1 MEWYPMINP
10 SYENSC
16 RTLVESLNHILFTLD
31 DSGKIT
37 CISNGCS
44 DHLGLLPEEMTGR
57 LMSVFVPSE
66 HKDAIREMCG
76 PAGPGKTHPLSF
88 PVVGKNGVFHQAIA
102 ISRSIF
108 EGPGQTG
115 MIGIIDGI
123 STLKPDEKII
133 RQANTRI
140 HLLNSIVRHDI
151 NNQLTILH
159 GYLSLMGQNENPIR
173 YPDIVM
179 ILQDSTEKI
188 HNLVT
193 FMAEYKD
200 IGTHLPVWMNLND
213 AFESA
218 RSAFDVPGVQI
229 ASGPACRDL
238 ELLTIPEF
246 TKIFHH
252 LIDNSLRH
260 GKTVSEIYLHCRVE
274 NREAILVYEDNGN
287 GIEDSLKSRLFQPG
301 NRQMAGYGL
310 LLVQEV
316 LAIHG
321 FTITVTSTPGKGVRF
336 EIVVPEGLFRVVKKN
351 LQ

>member
-1 MEWYPMINP
+1 MEWFPMTNP

-37 CISNGCS
+37 CISDGCS
-44 DHLGLLPEEMTGR
+44 DHLGFFPEEMTGR
-57 LMSVFVPSE
+57 LMSGFVPSE
-66 HKDAIREMCG
+66 HKDGIGEMCG
-76 PAGPGKTHPLSF
+76 PAEQGNTHSFSF
-88 PVVGKNGVFHQAIA
+88 PVIGKDGVFHQAIA
-102 ISRSIF
+102 ISRSIID
-108 EGPGQTG
+108 GPEQTG

-140 HLLNSIVRHDI
+140 HFLNSIMRHDI

-159 GYLSLMGQNENPIR
+159 GYLSLMEQDDNPVTSS
-173 YPDIVM
+173 DIVK
-179 ILQDSTEKI
+179 ILLDATEKI
-188 HNLVT
+188 HTMVT

-200 IGTHLPVWMNLND
+200 IGTHLPVWMNLYD
-213 AFESA
+213 TFESA

-229 ASGPACRDL
+229 ISEPACRDL
-238 ELLTIPEF
+238 ELF
-246 TKIFHH
+246 TVPQITKVFHQ

-260 GKTVSEIYLHCRVE
+260 GKTVSEISLHCRLE
-274 NREAILVYEDNGN
+274 NRDTIIEYGDNGD
-287 GIEDSLKSRLFQPG
+287 GIADTLKSRLFQQG

-310 LLVQEV
+310 LFVQEV

-321 FTITVTSTPGKGVRF
+321 FTITVTGTPGNGVRF
-336 EIVVPEGLFRVVKKN
+336 EIVVPEGSFRVVKKK
-351 LQ
+351 L